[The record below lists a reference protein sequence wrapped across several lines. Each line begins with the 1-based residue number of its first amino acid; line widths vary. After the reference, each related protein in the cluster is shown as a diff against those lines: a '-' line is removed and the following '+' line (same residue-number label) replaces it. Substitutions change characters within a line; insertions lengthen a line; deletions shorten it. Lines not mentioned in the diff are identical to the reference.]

1 MAFPDSARG
10 FLPGL
15 GYQCGAAISGLVSYV
30 EAAIA
35 GRTGYATS
43 MAIVAASVFLL
54 AAAATAAGKE
64 RRGACFGEGA

>member
-1 MAFPDSARG
+1 M
-10 FLPGL
+10 
-15 GYQCGAAISGLVSYV
+15 SYV

-54 AAAATAAGKE
+54 AAAAIAGGRISE
-64 RRGACFGEGA
+64 RGLSARLLDF